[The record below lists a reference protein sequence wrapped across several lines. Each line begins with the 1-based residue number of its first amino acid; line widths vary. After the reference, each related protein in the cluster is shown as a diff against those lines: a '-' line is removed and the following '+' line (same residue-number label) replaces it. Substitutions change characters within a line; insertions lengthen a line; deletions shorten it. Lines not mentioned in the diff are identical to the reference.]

1 MASVANALIG
11 SERKISLLF
20 IMTCAMRAHMPN
32 LRSRLADL
40 AAAFADSVVDA
51 IRSSSLHEL
60 LNETSHSKATRGE
73 SAGRA
78 SSQSRSSPGRLPR
91 RSADEI
97 SAVLDQI
104 VALVAKHKDGLRAEQ
119 IRSELGLQA
128 KELPRVLKE
137 GLATKKLRCKG
148 QKRATTYFS
157 K

>member
-1 MASVANALIG
+1 
-11 SERKISLLF
+11 
-20 IMTCAMRAHMPN
+20 MPN

-40 AAAFADSVVDA
+40 AASFADSVIDV

-60 LNETSHSKATRGE
+60 LNETSHSKGAHRGDILGKASTHTTR
-73 SAGRA
+73 SAG
-78 SSQSRSSPGRLPR
+78 GRLPR

-119 IRSELGLQA
+119 IRAELGLQA

-137 GLATKKLRCKG
+137 GLTTKRLRCKG

>member
-1 MASVANALIG
+1 
-11 SERKISLLF
+11 
-20 IMTCAMRAHMPN
+20 MRAHMSN

-40 AAAFADSVVDA
+40 ANAFAESVVDA

-60 LNETSHSKATRGE
+60 LNETSHSRGIRGDG
-73 SAGRA
+73 AARV
-78 SSQSRSSPGRLPR
+78 SSQAARSPSGRLPR
-91 RSADEI
+91 RSTDEI
-97 SAVLDQI
+97 AAVLDQI
-104 VALVAKHKDGLRAEQ
+104 VTLVSKHKDGLRAEQ

-137 GLATKKLRCKG
+137 GLTTKKLRCKG

>member
-1 MASVANALIG
+1 
-11 SERKISLLF
+11 
-20 IMTCAMRAHMPN
+20 MRAHMPN
-32 LRSRLADL
+32 LRARLADL
-40 AAAFADSVVDA
+40 ASAFADSVVDA

-60 LNETSHSKATRGE
+60 LNETSHSKVGRGDVT
-73 SAGRA
+73 GRA
-78 SSQSRSSPGRLPR
+78 SSQATRSPSGRLPR

-97 SAVLDQI
+97 AAVLDQI

-137 GLATKKLRCKG
+137 GLTTKKLRCKG
-148 QKRATTYFS
+148 QKRATTYFG

>member
-1 MASVANALIG
+1 
-11 SERKISLLF
+11 
-20 IMTCAMRAHMPN
+20 MRAHMPN

-78 SSQSRSSPGRLPR
+78 SSQGRASSSGRLPR

-137 GLATKKLRCKG
+137 GLTTKKLRCKG

>member
-1 MASVANALIG
+1 
-11 SERKISLLF
+11 
-20 IMTCAMRAHMPN
+20 MRAHMPN

-40 AAAFADSVVDA
+40 ATAFADSVVDA

-60 LNETSHSKATRGE
+60 LNETSHSKVARGDV
-73 SAGRA
+73 AGRA
-78 SSQSRSSPGRLPR
+78 TSQAPRSASGRLPR

-97 SAVLDQI
+97 AAVLDQI
-104 VALVAKHKDGLRAEQ
+104 VALVSKHKDGLRAEQ
-119 IRSELGLQA
+119 IRSELSLQA

-137 GLATKKLRCKG
+137 GLTTKKLRCKG